1 MSMRTTPLENGLASS
16 PITWIGLALHYGICL
31 TSIASF
37 KAKSIFCLRY
47 GFQTSKNI
55 GITLEMERLHIF
67 HPASSELPVWVQ
79 ECTLRKEHSGFFFS
93 FFVNPSMEGICVF
106 RRLDYPVHS
115 LVAWDSVAIEHWC
128 KNLAEYLS
136 SSSKGRI
143 WIWCRLVLGSPKIQS
158 VPLGTT
164 SALEVKQIHMIWEA
178 TRSTKHKPCETLKAC
193 RDTSAFYTKRDF
205 LPLPTHTVC
214 IRTNHYHTTL
224 THVPTSLISASV
236 TSGSHWIPEWMSSC
250 PQSSQITPKKPQVLQ
265 DGLWVCVN
273 CTFTIG
279 IKQVIG
285 LSYIH
290 C

>member
-1 MSMRTTPLENGLASS
+1 MSLGGLV
-16 PITWIGLALHYGICL
+16 I
-31 TSIASF
+31 
-37 KAKSIFCLRY
+37 
-47 GFQTSKNI
+47 
-55 GITLEMERLHIF
+55 
-67 HPASSELPVWVQ
+67 
-79 ECTLRKEHSGFFFS
+79 
-93 FFVNPSMEGICVF
+93 
-106 RRLDYPVHS
+106 PVHS

-143 WIWCRLVLGSPKIQS
+143 WICCRLVLGSPKIQS

-164 SALEVKQIHMIWEA
+164 SALEVKQIHMVWEA

-236 TSGSHWIPEWMSSC
+236 TSGSQWIPEWMSSC
-250 PQSSQITPKKPQVLQ
+250 PQRSQITPKKPQVLQ

-273 CTFTIG
+273 CTFSIG

-285 LSYIH
+285 LSYVH